1 MTVNRPQLRE
11 KCPSV
16 MYNGGLP
23 DILLV
28 AKPTY
33 VAAIKELV
41 VADTNGD
48 GIAELV
54 VET

>member
-1 MTVNRPQLRE
+1 
-11 KCPSV
+11 

-54 VET
+54 METYDGQVRLFGNQR

>member
-1 MTVNRPQLRE
+1 
-11 KCPSV
+11 

-23 DILLV
+23 DILLI

-54 VET
+54 VETKDGQVRLFGNQR